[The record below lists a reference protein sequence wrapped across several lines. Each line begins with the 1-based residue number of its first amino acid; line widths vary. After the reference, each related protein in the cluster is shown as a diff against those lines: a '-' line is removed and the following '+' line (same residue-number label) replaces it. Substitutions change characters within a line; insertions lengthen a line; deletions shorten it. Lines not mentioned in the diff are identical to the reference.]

1 MRYDSG
7 VFFGVAANYKNL
19 YQEEDTDAVK
29 ILDYKD
35 SYYKFRNAGIVVSA
49 VSGIA
54 LTSSLITYIMY
65 TKSRNE
71 TPVTKIK
78 VSFVAPGVSRQTVS
92 VNVAL
97 TF

>member
-1 MRYDSG
+1 M
-7 VFFGVAANYKNL
+7 
-19 YQEEDTDAVK
+19 
-29 ILDYKD
+29 DYKD
-35 SYYKFRNAGIVVSA
+35 SYYKFRNAGIVASA

-65 TKSRNE
+65 TKSGNE
-71 TPVTKIK
+71 TPAAKIK

-97 TF
+97 KF

>member
-1 MRYDSG
+1 M
-7 VFFGVAANYKNL
+7 
-19 YQEEDTDAVK
+19 
-29 ILDYKD
+29 DYKD

-65 TKSRNE
+65 TKSGNE
-71 TPVTKIK
+71 TPAAKIK

-97 TF
+97 KF